1 MNNILSIGHRGAK
14 GYAPENTLL
23 SFQKALD
30 LGVAG
35 IELDVHLTAD
45 GEIVVIHDETID
57 RTTNEKGIVN
67 QLSLAAIKK
76 LRIDG
81 EHEIPTLKEV
91 LDLVNQHCFVN
102 IELKGNGT
110 AGAVVALIEHYVLE
124 KNWQYSDF
132 LLSSFNWNGLQ
143 EVAFLNANIPLGVLA
158 QSNLDL
164 AFAFSKFIKA
174 KAIHPYFH
182 LLDTENT
189 TQMQERGFLVFPWT
203 VNEIEDIQK
212 IKSYPINGIIT
223 DFPDRI

>member
-1 MNNILSIGHRGAK
+1 MPKILSIGHRGAK

-35 IELDVHLTAD
+35 IELDVHLTSD
-45 GEIVVIHDETID
+45 GEIVVIHDETTD

-67 QLSLAAIKK
+67 QLPLTAIKK
-76 LRIDG
+76 LRIEG

-91 LDLVNQHCFVN
+91 FDLVNQKCFIN
-102 IELKGNGT
+102 IELKGNNT
-110 AGAVVALIEHYVLE
+110 AEAAVDLVEQYVLE
-124 KNWQYSDF
+124 KNWKYSDF
-132 LLSSFNWNGLQ
+132 LFSSFNWNALQ

-158 QSNLDL
+158 ETNLDL

-174 KAIHPYFH
+174 KSIHPHFH
-182 LLDTENT
+182 LLDAENT
-189 TQMQERGFLVFPWT
+189 KQMQDRGFQIFPWT
-203 VNEIEDIQK
+203 VNEMEDIQK
-212 IKSYPINGIIT
+212 IKSYLVNGIIT